1 MPLNEQLELVPTS
14 VRGLFLDS
22 TTMAYVVI
30 PHNKDTFIEVIGEDR
45 QEIATK
51 IAKML
56 NPESPSDIKQGWYW
70 YNEQVFREAR

>member
-1 MPLNEQLELVPTS
+1 MPLNEQMELVPTS

-30 PHNKDTFIEVIGEDR
+30 PHDKDTFIEVIGEDR
-45 QEIATK
+45 LEVAKK

-56 NPESPSDIKQGWYW
+56 NPETPSEIKNGWY
-70 YNEQVFREAR
+70 